1 MARSLENT
9 DRPYVGARQFD
20 IGAEEERGPWA
31 QHFEDEH
38 IDVALRDDRPIRD
51 RTLGIPYPRG
61 PKGYKRLDQ
70 RVLED
75 VSDAIAA
82 CHQVDASEVE
92 VHVHDG
98 EVVLTGMVPRR
109 FMKHLIEELCER
121 VVGVGE
127 VMNLIHVDH
136 DAEA

>member
-1 MARSLENT
+1 MARTLENT
-9 DRPYVGARQFD
+9 DRPYVGTRQFD

-31 QHFEDEH
+31 QELEEER
-38 IDVALRDDRPIRD
+38 IDVALRDDRPLRD
-51 RTLGIPYPRG
+51 RTLCPFPG
-61 PKGYKRLDQ
+61 PKGYERLDE

-75 VSDAIAA
+75 VCEAIAA
-82 CHQVDASEVE
+82 CHQVDSSDVE

-98 EVVLTGMVPRR
+98 EVVLTGTVPRR
-109 FMKHLIEELCER
+109 FMKHLVEELCER

-127 VMNLIHVDH
+127 VMNLIRVDH